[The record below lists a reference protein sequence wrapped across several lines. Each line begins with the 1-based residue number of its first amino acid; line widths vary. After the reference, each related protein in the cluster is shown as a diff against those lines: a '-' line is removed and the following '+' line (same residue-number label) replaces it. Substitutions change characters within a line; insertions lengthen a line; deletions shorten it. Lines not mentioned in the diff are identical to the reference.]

1 MNKAEAEAC
10 TDQMLAALPDRLAE
24 TIGDLT
30 IYVAGSRNDHDV
42 LRAAME
48 EAGQGQVI
56 IPRTFRAVY
65 MGTPLA
71 PAAADEED
79 ADPPSGVIVL
89 NAAMLRDEQDL
100 LDTLL
105 HEIGHALGYD
115 EAGVSA
121 LGLE

>member
-1 MNKAEAEAC
+1 MNKADAEAC
-10 TDQMLAALPDRLAE
+10 TDQMLACLPEPILE

-30 IYVAGSRNDHDV
+30 IYVAGSRGDVEV
-42 LRAAME
+42 LRAAIK
-48 EAGQGQVI
+48 EAGHRTMI
-56 IPRTFRAVY
+56 IPRDFRAVY
-65 MGTPLA
+65 MGTPLS
-71 PAAADEED
+71 PSAAGEED

-105 HEIGHALGYD
+105 HEIGHALGHD
-115 EAGVSA
+115 EAEIAA

>member
-1 MNKAEAEAC
+1 MNKADAEAC
-10 TDQMLAALPDRLAE
+10 TDQMLSALPERLAD

-30 IYVAGSRNDHDV
+30 IYVASSRGDLEV
-42 LRAAME
+42 LRAAVKE
-48 EAGQGQVI
+48 SGQGGVI
-56 IPRTFRAVY
+56 IPRDFRALY

-71 PAAADEED
+71 ASAADD
-79 ADPPSGVIVL
+79 DDVDPPSGVIVL

-105 HEIGHALGYD
+105 HEIGHSLGYD
-115 EAGVSA
+115 EAEITA